1 MPLPG
6 VSFQLPDLDALLREG
21 LLPVDMHVHT
31 RHSDGFITLRDIR
44 AIRVRSGLSVAV
56 TDHNSISGVREA
68 WSDGGERCGVLPGV
82 EVSASDGPHILLY
95 FERFSD
101 LEDWFSRSVQRRIG
115 ECPYMAVSLTSQE
128 IVDSAAETGA
138 LVIAAHPYGYA
149 LLPRGLIKC
158 VENGML
164 SPDIACQIHG
174 LEVLSGVLL
183 RRLNERAV
191 RYARRFEM
199 VMTGGSDAHSTREL
213 GHVVT
218 GAEAESPGEFLEELR
233 KRRNLVIGVERRV
246 TGHLITGS
254 AVLSRYIPY
263 LYPGIKVHLE
273 QNIPVVTRL
282 IGKAGRSKR
291 KQE

>member
-1 MPLPG
+1 
-6 VSFQLPDLDALLREG
+6 
-21 LLPVDMHVHT
+21 HT

-164 SPDIACQIHG
+164 
-174 LEVLSGVLL
+174 
-183 RRLNERAV
+183 
-191 RYARRFEM
+191 
-199 VMTGGSDAHSTREL
+199 
-213 GHVVT
+213 
-218 GAEAESPGEFLEELR
+218 
-233 KRRNLVIGVERRV
+233 
-246 TGHLITGS
+246 
-254 AVLSRYIPY
+254 
-263 LYPGIKVHLE
+263 
-273 QNIPVVTRL
+273 
-282 IGKAGRSKR
+282 
-291 KQE
+291 